1 MPAYPMYHNQPL
13 RAPVTLPSNHNPS
26 PRRDSHSTASTA
38 TKPPGVSSPSLTF
51 PPSQHP
57 QPSPQQLHS
66 TFPLGNADLTHPSS
80 SDASNH
86 HNHNHNH
93 SFSPP
98 PPSAMFGFSPPA
110 FLTESL
116 PVAPTPPSHP
126 QYATFPFDS
135 SSSNNNNNNSC
146 RINHICR
153 ARALHPRIHSSQW
166 QHQIH
171 HRMRSI
177 KTSINHKYRRE
188 CSSPPSTWLL
198 SPQAV
203 WIRIPFFLCT
213 IHPPH
218 KHPGCSSPLKCKL
231 RWECR

>member
-135 SSSNNNNNNSC
+135 SSSNNNNNNNNNS
-146 RINHICR
+146 NHQTHTGQTIMTPG
-153 ARALHPRIHSSQW
+153 AQSQASSS
-166 QHQIH
+166 HTAGAGGGSSGSEAG
-171 HRMRSI
+171 SI
-177 KTSINHKYRRE
+177 EKDPFLSLLEQLAENE
-188 CSSPPSTWLL
+188 QNSAGGPSELD
-198 SPQAV
+198 
-203 WIRIPFFLCT
+203 FFLGGVDVEVGE
-213 IHPPH
+213 
-218 KHPGCSSPLKCKL
+218 K
-231 RWECR
+231 E